1 MEFIP
6 NASYRPAAPSIS
18 KVASERFLGLDAS
31 MSEDE
36 ISLGRA
42 DGISY
47 FESET
52 DPEMA
57 GTPTVGALNMIRT
70 SIGEVGKRRGR
81 RKSRVLEYESA
92 DEQAVAVKKGEHETF
107 VFTYSEADS
116 MLRVYI
122 YGRAGY
128 DKTYELGDYTLN
140 NIVIIDEVLY
150 GFLSESAVL
159 KLWFDLGGST
169 MPGYR
174 ALIYD
179 KDKVQN
185 LNYGTSSSEI
195 SDFSELYIPTITA
208 GSLPTG
214 GGVGLEPVN
223 LLNPYVRE
231 SYTGDGSSTEYAVS
245 LVPNGIG
252 STGAKLY
259 AEVMDENGVWQSAA
273 LESPSVIIPG
283 QVKTV
288 TFETAPPAPPVEG
301 EDNVRIYYRRADD
314 EVSAGMGAIC
324 SCRCYTQYGL
334 AGYKDRLFMS
344 GCAEY
349 PGYVWYSAMD
359 KPLYFGDLFY
369 IRVGTGSE
377 QVYGLA
383 GQDTRLAVICKDEVY
398 LISGSLSSS
407 DSGGDYYQPAQ
418 FLISSRFKSPR
429 PSGYQQPVGFD
440 NDVMYLTES
449 GVCAVTT
456 SGIMDE
462 RYAQIRSA
470 FINYWLKKEQLSE
483 CVMEAC
489 GDFLVIKGGGGRL
502 YLLDGKQFSKAQ
514 AEPFSYRQFEGY
526 IWQIGEADFIWSS
539 GGSLYFLAKAGGVI
553 YSIDFGPA
561 EQGDFSDEVVS
572 ATGESSFVPIK
583 AYWETPYVYGS
594 RFYSKKSFS
603 TVALLLKKTLGD
615 DGFEINTGVKVYFKK
630 DNQPFKVLC
639 DYDGKFS
646 VFRYDN
652 VDYGHFTYANR
663 IKSYVLSRRIRIKKA
678 QRVKFRFVN
687 DILNQ
692 PFFLQEFAVEY

>member
-1 MEFIP
+1 MFIA
-6 NASYRPAAPSIS
+6 NESRNMAAPTTYTS
-18 KVASERFLGLDAS
+18 KNGYFLGIDSSLA
-31 MSEDE
+31 EDE
-36 ISLGRA
+36 ISLSRA
-42 DGISY
+42 VGVSSY
-47 FESET
+47 EIEQKT
-52 DPEMA
+52 
-57 GTPTVGALNMIRT
+57 GTELRPGVLNMIRT

-81 RKSRVLEYESA
+81 RKSRVLDYESA
-92 DEQAVAVKKGEHETF
+92 DEQAVAVKKGENETF
-107 VFTYSEADS
+107 VFTYSETDS

-128 DKTYELGDYTLN
+128 DKTYEVGDYTLN

-208 GSLPTG
+208 GSTPTG

-252 STGAKLY
+252 ATGAKLY

-273 LESPSVIIPG
+273 LESPGVIIPG

-314 EVSAGMGAIC
+314 EVSAGIGAIC
-324 SCRCYTQYGL
+324 SCRSYTQYGL

-470 FINYWLKKEQLSE
+470 FINYWLKREQLSE

-583 AYWETPYVYGS
+583 AYWETPYIYGQD
-594 RFYSKKSFS
+594 FYKTKVF
-603 TVALLLKKTLGD
+603 THFALLLKREWDENGYNLA
-615 DGFEINTGVKVYFKK
+615 TGVKVMYKK
-630 DNQPFKVLC
+630 GNKPWKVLK
-639 DYDGKFS
+639 DYDLSMSYFS
-646 VFRYDN
+646 FLNFDFAN
-652 VDYGHFTYANR
+652 FTFKTSISSFTVSKK
-663 IKSYVLSRRIRIKKA
+663 IKIKKEDCI
-678 QRVKFRFVN
+678 KFRFEN
-687 DILNQ
+687 SKLNQ
-692 PFFLQEFAVEY
+692 PFYLQEFGLEYVQK